1 MKKSNMY
8 LIVIMVLIAIV
19 TCLTGWQK
27 ADAADKLKIALV
39 LPGKKDD
46 VSFNQAMYR
55 GMMEYTEK
63 HADEVDVKVVE
74 NI

>member
-1 MKKSNMY
+1 MY

-39 LPGKKDD
+39 LPVKKMIIFQPGHVPRDD
-46 VSFNQAMYR
+46 GICR
-55 GMMEYTEK
+55 KTCR
-63 HADEVDVKVVE
+63 
-74 NI
+74 